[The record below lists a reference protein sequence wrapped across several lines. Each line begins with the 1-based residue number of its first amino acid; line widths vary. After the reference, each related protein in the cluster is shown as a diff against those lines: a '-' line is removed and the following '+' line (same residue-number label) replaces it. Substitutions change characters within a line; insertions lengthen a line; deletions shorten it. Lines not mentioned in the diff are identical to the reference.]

1 MIVYEIKSNLRCEIF
16 IKFTFLYN
24 IIVTWSEV
32 MSLYPL
38 SMLIG
43 GKDNVH
49 VLIFSIKTQVK
60 DRVMVVRL
68 TLVELCV
75 RLVVAFS
82 FIGGRNVRIRKHLS
96 TIRMY

>member
-24 IIVTWSEV
+24 IIVTWDRSEV
-32 MSLYPL
+32 MSLHPL

-68 TLVELCV
+68 TLV
-75 RLVVAFS
+75 
-82 FIGGRNVRIRKHLS
+82 
-96 TIRMY
+96 

>member
-1 MIVYEIKSNLRCEIF
+1 
-16 IKFTFLYN
+16 
-24 IIVTWSEV
+24 

-75 RLVVAFS
+75 RLIVAFS
-82 FIGGRNVRIRKHLS
+82 FIGG
-96 TIRMY
+96 

>member
-1 MIVYEIKSNLRCEIF
+1 
-16 IKFTFLYN
+16 
-24 IIVTWSEV
+24 
-32 MSLYPL
+32 MSLHPL

-68 TLVELCV
+68 TLV
-75 RLVVAFS
+75 
-82 FIGGRNVRIRKHLS
+82 
-96 TIRMY
+96 